1 MVNDGIPITVVAK
14 VLDHQS
20 LEMTARYAQIED
32 KTLRREVMSFH
43 ERVNARG
50 ERIALPFDGPLGEAA
65 WMKERIARAKQALPN
80 GYCGL
85 PLVQTC
91 PHPNACLSC
100 DNFLTDLSF
109 KPVHEQQLEQTQRLL
124 DDARQRDHVRLV
136 ELLEGDQQSLRR
148 ILGRLEEIE
157 RDLPAADAAAGEQA
171 AVNLLDLAD
180 TAEAG

>member
-1 MVNDGIPITVVAK
+1 
-14 VLDHQS
+14 
-20 LEMTARYAQIED
+20 
-32 KTLRREVMSFH
+32 
-43 ERVNARG
+43 
-50 ERIALPFDGPLGEAA
+50 
-65 WMKERIARAKQALPN
+65 
-80 GYCGL
+80 
-85 PLVQTC
+85 VQTC

-148 ILGRLEEIE
+148 ILERLEEIE